1 MVGCTSLAR
10 SWDSGTEKVKGAFA
24 GDAVVEG
31 FEEGDSGVG
40 VLVGVC

>member
-10 SWDSGTEKVKGAFA
+10 SWDSGIEKGAFA